1 MSVIQKRGKRWRVV
15 VQAGRDPLTGKRL
28 QLSAAV
34 ETEREA
40 VRVERQLRLDAERS
54 ATSRARLAE
63 VAELWWS
70 CRPGLAPTTLVN
82 YRDNLDN
89 HILSLLGDKT
99 MGEIRPR
106 LVAIFLGHLGKKGL
120 APGTV
125 RKVRTVLSAV
135 MSFAVAMEYVESN
148 PVMKVPPPT
157 GPASERVGPTVEE
170 TARILLAAEQVD
182 PDLLAYLWV
191 AAEEG
196 GRRGETLGLR
206 WRDVDLVNG
215 TITIERTISIGDDGV
230 QERARTKSGGS
241 RTLAVS
247 RGTVCQLA
255 ALRERT
261 EGLLSEAAGTRV
273 SLGGDALVFSGGGS
287 RRNPLDGKPWRP
299 DSTGRHRLQ
308 VHRRRAWVRAALA

>member
-1 MSVIQKRGKRWRVV
+1 MEAQH
-15 VQAGRDPLTGKRL
+15 
-28 QLSAAV
+28 AASGV
-34 ETEREA
+34 
-40 VRVERQLRLDAERS
+40 
-54 ATSRARLAE
+54 ARFAE

-70 CRPGLAPTTLVN
+70 CRPGLAATTMAN

-89 HILSLLGDKT
+89 HILPILGDKAV
-99 MGEIRPR
+99 GEIRPR
-106 LVAIFLGHLGKKGL
+106 LVAMFLAQLAGNKGL

-125 RKVRTVLSAV
+125 RKVRTVLSAI

-148 PVMKVPPPT
+148 PVMKVAPPAGTP
-157 GPASERVGPTVEE
+157 SERLAPTVEE
-170 TARILLAAEQVD
+170 TARILLAAERVD
-182 PDLLAYLWV
+182 PDLLTYLWV

-196 GRRGETLGLR
+196 GRRGETLALR

-230 QERARTKSGGS
+230 QERAWTKSGRS

-247 RGTVCQLA
+247 HGTVCQLV

-261 EGLLSEAAGTRV
+261 EALLFEAAGTPV
-273 SLGGDALVFSGGGS
+273 SLGRDVLVFSGGSGS

-299 DSTGRHRLQ
+299 DSTSRRFRRVKDHAGVREEIDLHGLRHTMITEMLAAGVDPRTVMGRAGHRSE
-308 VHRRRAWVRAALA
+308 ATT